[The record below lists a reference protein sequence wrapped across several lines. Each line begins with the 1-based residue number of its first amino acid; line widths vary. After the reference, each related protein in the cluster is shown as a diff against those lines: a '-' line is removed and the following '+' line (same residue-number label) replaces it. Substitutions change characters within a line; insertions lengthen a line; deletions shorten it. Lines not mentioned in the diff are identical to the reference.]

1 MFSSVTSRA
10 DSVVITCK
18 RLVVITMS
26 TAVIT
31 IPSVVSLVIARDGVA
46 VVYFHVLLLLG
57 NADELINVH
66 LF

>member
-1 MFSSVTSRA
+1 M
-10 DSVVITCK
+10 VITCK